1 MGICKLCGLESPFVA
16 NFLSLCS
23 KCIKEKFEKALPYI
37 ENAHKLSR
45 LKFGLPQYPPKEK
58 GGKHCKICI
67 NQCIVKENSIGFCGS
82 LPLGSLDW
90 YYDPLP
96 TNCVADKVC
105 DGSKKIGMKNLAVFY
120 RSCSFNC
127 LFCQNWHFKEK
138 KKNIMK
144 AEALAELADEKT
156 YCVCYFGGDPTP
168 QIAHSI
174 KASKIMAKKGKTIC
188 WETNGSMNR
197 NVLKTMA
204 ELSFSTNGWIKFDIK
219 AWDERLHIALC
230 GVSNKWT
237 IENFSYLFSVMKNMG
252 INKGIIA
259 STLLIPGYIDENE
272 VYKIAEF
279 ISSLDKNIPYVLLG
293 YAPHFFLSDL
303 PYSSRALGFKCKTA
317 ALSAGLS
324 NVFLGNLFLMQ

>member
-1 MGICKLCGLESPFVA
+1 MGICKICGLDSSYVSS
-16 NFLSLCS
+16 FLSLCS
-23 KCIKEKFEKALPYI
+23 GCIKEKFERASPYI
-37 ENAHKLSR
+37 EKAHRTSR
-45 LKFGLPQYPPKEK
+45 LKFGLPPSPPKDGK
-58 GGKHCKICI
+58 GKKCKVCI
-67 NQCIVKENSIGFCGS
+67 NQCIISENSVGFCGS
-82 LPLGSLDW
+82 LPYGSLDW

-105 DGSKKIGMKNLAVFY
+105 DGSKKNGMKNLAVFY

-138 KKNIMK
+138 KKNIVK
-144 AEALAELADEKT
+144 AEELAELADEQT

-174 KASKIMAKKGKTIC
+174 KASRIMAKKGKTIC

-197 NVLKTMA
+197 NVLKHMA

-219 AWDERLHIALC
+219 AWDEKLHIALC
-230 GVSNKWT
+230 SVSNRWT
-237 IENFSYLFSVMKNMG
+237 IENFSYLYRIMKNIG
-252 INKGIIA
+252 VKRGLIA

-272 VYKIAEF
+272 VYKIASY
-279 ISSLDKNIPYVLLG
+279 IASLDPNIPYVLLG
-293 YAPHFFLSDL
+293 FAPNFFFSDL
-303 PYSSRALGFKCKTA
+303 PYSSKTQGIKCRES

-324 NVFLGNLFLMQ
+324 YVFLGNLFLMQ